1 MVQHTAPLKPPSQ
14 QANAY
19 TPQTTA
25 QYHPLQTSPSRSP
38 SIQQPYS
45 QEANPHV
52 YYPKSYHQA
61 SEIHALPQNNT
72 PVSHSSS
79 GQGNQRPQ
87 VQSQPQHQP
96 QTQNA
101 PGGQQQENKKN

>member
-1 MVQHTAPLKPPSQ
+1 VQ

-25 QYHPLQTSPSRSP
+25 QYHPLQTSQPRSP

-61 SEIHALPQNNT
+61 SEIHALPQYNP
-72 PVSHSSS
+72 PVSHSSG
-79 GQGNQRPQ
+79 GQGNQHPQ

-96 QTQNA
+96 QAQNA